1 MIDDL
6 KDVDDVNDIDDGVF
20 MMLMIVLMNFSWHWQ
35 SCGLVPIVLFL
46 EVTSTWK
53 GFSFAMLLSI
63 ESVDCTKIQP
73 QLVCHELN
81 ESHARWATKKKT
93 VPYFPLNPGFFNSD
107 PYIMV
112 YQNNPHII
120 NWVRFNPLYI
130 YTLNNLG
137 PFLHCSDFSSE
148 NCYSC
153 GTVLLV
159 HRWQFNMSWVA
170 QAVFSEKVKRSC
182 PLAVS
187 A

>member
-1 MIDDL
+1 MTLTILWARANSFVSWGDQHMEGIFFCYAPINWVCWL
-6 KDVDDVNDIDDGVF
+6 HQNSAPVGV
-20 MMLMIVLMNFSWHWQ
+20 SWTQ
-35 SCGLVPIVLFL
+35 RIPCQMS
-46 EVTSTWK
+46 
-53 GFSFAMLLSI
+53 
-63 ESVDCTKIQP
+63 
-73 QLVCHELN
+73 HE
-81 ESHARWATKKKT
+81 KKT

>member
-6 KDVDDVNDIDDGVF
+6 NDVDDVNDIDHGVF

-53 GFSFAMLLSI
+53 GFLLLCSY
-63 ESVDCTKIQP
+63 
-73 QLVCHELN
+73 QLSLLIAPKFSPSWCVMNSTNPMPDEP
-81 ESHARWATKKKT
+81 RKKKT